1 MRYDTARSVA
11 RADRPAKIA
20 GPWRRAWQRSPG
32 LFRWERSRRTG
43 TPARL
48 LSLALQGGGS
58 FGAFTWGVLDRL
70 IEQQGVNVDA
80 LSGTS
85 AGAINAVILADGLA
99 HGPDQAREK
108 LQRFWKRASDAAL
121 LTPFGPLGGAGVTT
135 SAATTLA
142 FSTQLVSPYQ
152 FNPLGLNPLR
162 AILSD
167 LVDFERLR
175 KAAPMRL
182 FIAAT
187 HVKSGRLRLFRE
199 TELTLEMV
207 LASACLPL
215 LHHAIEIEGELYWD
229 GGLSANP
236 PLRRLA
242 VESEADD
249 LVVVQLTP
257 ERMKTVPQSSPE
269 IARRV
274 NQISFNSPL
283 QIELEA
289 LSELATLY
297 RREPF
302 LLSRQG
308 RKLRRL
314 RLHKIAAEDAVEGLD
329 RTSALDLGWPFLT
342 RLRESGRQA
351 AETWLAEMAA
361 GAWLKA
367 THPPLLSPP
376 PLAGED

>member
-1 MRYDTARSVA
+1 MRYGWT
-11 RADRPAKIA
+11 RPATRQGRPA
-20 GPWRRAWQRSPG
+20 NDGGAPRRAG
-32 LFRWERSRRTG
+32 LPALDRLPWSRRKG
-43 TPARL
+43 GETPARL

-58 FGAFTWGVLDRL
+58 FGAFSWGVIDRL
-70 IEQQGVNVDA
+70 IEQQGLTIDA

-85 AGAINAVILADGLA
+85 AGAINAVILADGLGV
-99 HGPDQAREK
+99 GPDEAREK

-121 LTPFGPLGGAGVTT
+121 LTPFGPLRSMGVTG

-152 FNPLGLNPLR
+152 YNPLGLNPLR
-162 AILSD
+162 SILAD

-175 KAAPMRL
+175 KASSRRL

-187 HVKSGRLRLFRE
+187 QVKTGRLRLFRE

-242 VESEADD
+242 MESDADD
-249 LVVVQLTP
+249 LMLVQLTP
-257 ERMKTVPQSSPE
+257 ERLKALPQSSQE

-283 QIELEA
+283 QGELEA
-289 LSELATLY
+289 LSSLTALCLS
-297 RREPF
+297 EPF
-302 LLSRQG
+302 LLSREA

-314 RLHKIAAEDAVEGLD
+314 RLHRIAAEDEVDGLE
-329 RTSALDLGWPFLT
+329 RSSALDLDWSFLM
-342 RLRESGRQA
+342 RLKESGRKAADAWLARQA
-351 AETWLAEMAA
+351 ATARNSA
-361 GAWLKA
+361 
-367 THPPLLSPP
+367 
-376 PLAGED
+376 

>member
-1 MRYDTARSVA
+1 MRYDTARSLA
-11 RADRPAKIA
+11 RADRPAKNGGA
-20 GPWRRAWQRSPG
+20 WRRSWLGSPG
-32 LFRWERSRRTG
+32 LFRWERSRRVE
-43 TPARL
+43 TPVRL

-70 IEQQGVNVDA
+70 IEQQGVSADA

-121 LTPFGPLGGAGVTT
+121 LTPFGPLGGVGVTT

-199 TELTLEMV
+199 TEITLEMV

-249 LVVVQLTP
+249 LVIVQLTP

-289 LSELATLY
+289 LSELTTLY

-314 RLHKIAAEDAVEGLD
+314 RLHRIAAEDAVEGLD

-342 RLRESGRQA
+342 RLQESGRKA
-351 AETWLAEMAA
+351 AE
-361 GAWLKA
+361 AWLVNLPA
-367 THPPLLSPP
+367 T
-376 PLAGED
+376 AR

>member
-1 MRYDTARSVA
+1 MRYGIVR
-11 RADRPAKIA
+11 RAPRQRPPANDGGPRRPAWMPA
-20 GPWRRAWQRSPG
+20 LDRLSWSRAQGS
-32 LFRWERSRRTG
+32 E
-43 TPARL
+43 TPIRL

-58 FGAFTWGVLDRL
+58 FGAFSWGVLDRL
-70 IEQQGVNVDA
+70 IEQQGLAVDV

-99 HGPDQAREK
+99 EGPDQAREK

-121 LTPFGPLGGAGVTT
+121 LTPFGPLRSMGVTG

-142 FSTQLVSPYQ
+142 LSTQLVSPYQ
-152 FNPLGLNPLR
+152 YNPLGLNPLR
-162 AILSD
+162 AILAD

-175 KAAPMRL
+175 QASSRRL

-187 HVKSGRLRLFRE
+187 HVKTGRLRLFRE
-199 TELTLEMV
+199 TEITLEMV

-242 VESEADD
+242 MESDADD
-249 LVVVQLTP
+249 LMLIQLTP
-257 ERMKTVPQSSPE
+257 ERLNAMPQSSPE

-283 QIELEA
+283 QTELEA
-289 LSELATLY
+289 LSSLTALC
-297 RREPF
+297 RSEPF
-302 LLSRQG
+302 LLSREG
-308 RKLRRL
+308 HKLRRL
-314 RLHKIAAEDAVEGLD
+314 RLHRIAAEDEVEGLE
-329 RTSALDLGWPFLT
+329 RNSALDLDWSFLT
-342 RLRESGRQA
+342 RLKESGRKA
-351 AETWLAEMAA
+351 AKAWLA
-361 GAWLKA
+361 A
-367 THPPLLSPP
+367 T
-376 PLAGED
+376 GR

>member
-1 MRYDTARSVA
+1 MRYDAVKSVA
-11 RADRPAKIA
+11 AGDPLAKDG
-20 GPWRRAWQRSPG
+20 GPSRGRRLPSLRTLPWARFRRA
-32 LFRWERSRRTG
+32 E

-58 FGAFTWGVLDRL
+58 FGAFTWGVLERL
-70 IEQQGVNVDA
+70 IEQDGIAIDA

-121 LTPFGPLGGAGVTT
+121 LTPFGSLGGVGVTT
-135 SAATTLA
+135 SAAATLA
-142 FSTQLVSPYQ
+142 LSTQLVSPYQ

-162 AILSD
+162 AILAD

-175 KAAPMRL
+175 QASPMRL
-182 FIAAT
+182 FLAAT

-199 TELTLEMV
+199 HEITLEMV

-215 LHHAIEIEGELYWD
+215 LHHAIEIEGERYWD

-242 VESEADD
+242 LEARADD

-257 ERMKTVPQSSPE
+257 ERMKAVPQSSPD

-274 NQISFNSPL
+274 NQISFNNPL

-289 LSELATLY
+289 LTDLTRLY

-302 LLSRQG
+302 LLSRPA

-314 RLHKIAAEDAVEGLD
+314 RLHKIAAEDAVAGLD
-329 RTSALDLGWPFLT
+329 RTSALDLDWSFLT

-351 AETWLAEMAA
+351 AE
-361 GAWLKA
+361 AWLN
-367 THPPLLSPP
+367 TSMSPP
-376 PLAGED
+376 PSSGED

>member
-1 MRYDTARSVA
+1 MRYGWARSA
-11 RADRPAKIA
+11 TRQGQPAND
-20 GPWRRAWQRSPG
+20 GGSSRRAWMPALDRLP
-32 LFRWERSRRTG
+32 WPRRQDG
-43 TPARL
+43 RTPARL

-58 FGAFTWGVLDRL
+58 FGAFSWGVLDRL
-70 IEQQGVNVDA
+70 IEQRGLTIDA

-85 AGAINAVILADGLA
+85 AGAINAVILADGLGV
-99 HGPDQAREK
+99 GPDEAREK
-108 LQRFWKRASDAAL
+108 LQQFWKRASDAAL
-121 LTPFGPLGGAGVTT
+121 LTPFGPLRSMGVTG

-152 FNPLGLNPLR
+152 YNPLGLNPLR
-162 AILSD
+162 SILAD

-175 KAAPMRL
+175 KASPRRL

-187 HVKSGRLRLFRE
+187 HVKTGRLRLFRE

-242 VESEADD
+242 MESDADD
-249 LVVVQLTP
+249 LMLVQLTP
-257 ERMKTVPQSSPE
+257 ERLKALPQSSPE

-283 QIELEA
+283 QGELDA
-289 LSELATLY
+289 LSTLTALC
-297 RREPF
+297 RSEPF
-302 LLSRQG
+302 LLSREA

-314 RLHKIAAEDAVEGLD
+314 RLHRIAAEDEVDGLE
-329 RTSALDLGWPFLT
+329 RNSALDLDWSFLT
-342 RLRESGRQA
+342 RLKESGRKA
-351 AETWLAEMAA
+351 ADAWLAAKERVKELN
-361 GAWLKA
+361 G
-367 THPPLLSPP
+367 
-376 PLAGED
+376 